1 MNDRRLSD
9 AQVTA
14 ALRAHLPAQTQ
25 AGLPRR
31 VRDAVEITAQRRPLP
46 SFLGALSDADP
57 VAARHSLLIAAALL
71 LALALATAGAAGAWR
86 LSQHDAAPN
95 LDLRPPVATMT
106 APQPTVTPD
115 AYQSQDPSSVQGFT
129 VLTSPI
135 PSSSYARLGADSWT
149 VTGTMVTPR
158 SGHTATLL
166 PSGKVLVAG
175 GGTKPNASAELY
187 DPATGAWTVTGT
199 MVTPRS
205 GHTATLLPS
214 GKVLVAGG
222 GTKPNAS
229 AELYDPA
236 TGAWT
241 VTGTMVT
248 PRSGHTAT
256 LLPSGKVLV
265 AGGFD
270 ITKRPA
276 IGGSPEIVATA
287 ELYDPSSGTWSATGS
302 MSTSRRDHTA
312 TLLPDG
318 TVLVVGGYRNANP
331 GGDERHPEPLET
343 AELYRPLTG
352 VWTAT
357 GSMDAAMVDQGA
369 TLLPDGNVLAEYGT
383 TELVRL
389 YDSGRGTWSDIPF
402 PDLGG
407 FVAATLLRDGTVLT
421 TFAATDVE
429 LYDPGA
435 RSWTYRTSG
444 SITFG
449 IGATATLLHDG
460 TVLVAGG
467 EMAAGGDTNAAEV
480 YHPGSTR

>member
-187 DPATGAWTVTGT
+187 DPATGAWTVHRDDGHAALGSHGDAPAEWEG
-199 MVTPRS
+199 PRGGRRHQAECIGRAVRPGDRGVDRHRDD
-205 GHTATLLPS
+205 GHAALGSHGDAPAEWEGPRGGRLRHHQAT
-214 GKVLVAGG
+214 
-222 GTKPNAS
+222 
-229 AELYDPA
+229 
-236 TGAWT
+236 
-241 VTGTMVT
+241 
-248 PRSGHTAT
+248 RH
-256 LLPSGKVLV
+256 
-265 AGGFD
+265 
-270 ITKRPA
+270 
-276 IGGSPEIVATA
+276 
-287 ELYDPSSGTWSATGS
+287 
-302 MSTSRRDHTA
+302 RRQ
-312 TLLPDG
+312 
-318 TVLVVGGYRNANP
+318 
-331 GGDERHPEPLET
+331 
-343 AELYRPLTG
+343 
-352 VWTAT
+352 
-357 GSMDAAMVDQGA
+357 S
-369 TLLPDGNVLAEYGT
+369 
-383 TELVRL
+383 
-389 YDSGRGTWSDIPF
+389 
-402 PDLGG
+402 
-407 FVAATLLRDGTVLT
+407 
-421 TFAATDVE
+421 
-429 LYDPGA
+429 
-435 RSWTYRTSG
+435 
-444 SITFG
+444 
-449 IGATATLLHDG
+449 
-460 TVLVAGG
+460 
-467 EMAAGGDTNAAEV
+467 
-480 YHPGSTR
+480 